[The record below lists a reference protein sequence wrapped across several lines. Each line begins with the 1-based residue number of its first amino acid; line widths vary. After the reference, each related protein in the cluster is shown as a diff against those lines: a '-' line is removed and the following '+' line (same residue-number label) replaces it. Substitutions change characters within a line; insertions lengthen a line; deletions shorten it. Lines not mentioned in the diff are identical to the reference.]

1 MKSTLRYQLAEEDA
15 QDEIDEY
22 VNCRFAHELV
32 AAESGCKG
40 LQTQQAM
47 RIRVGRVRGNSD

>member
-22 VNCRFAHELV
+22 VNCRFAYEFV

-47 RIRVGRVRGNSD
+47 RIRV